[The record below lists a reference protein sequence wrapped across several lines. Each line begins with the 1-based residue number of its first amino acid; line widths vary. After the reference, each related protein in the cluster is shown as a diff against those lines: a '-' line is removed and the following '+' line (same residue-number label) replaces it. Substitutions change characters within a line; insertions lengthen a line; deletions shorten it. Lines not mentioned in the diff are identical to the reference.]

1 MNFLLLIPSL
11 LALLF
16 AGVAIYLFQSREK
29 VKAQLLSAQ
38 TLLEGAKEQL
48 SERADLRRQ
57 LDEAIAAK
65 YDAQKQV
72 DLANQKMTDLEV
84 RMKDWESQRE
94 ESLRTAKAAILEAGG
109 QMSSK
114 LLEDH
119 KREQESA
126 KKEQEARIQ
135 QTTKD
140 LLEQVGTITQSVASL
155 RDQTSDTQAR
165 MDTVWRSLTSPS
177 AAGQLAEVGLE
188 NTLKNL
194 GLEPGRD
201 FMMQYHL
208 PGHEQ
213 GSRLRPDAI
222 LFLPQDV
229 VIVVDSKASK
239 FVLELAEAEGT
250 EQEAAALDKL
260 KRTMNQ
266 HLKDLSS
273 KDYSTAV
280 LNAFKSE
287 GHGSR
292 IRMLLNV
299 MYLPSESALET
310 MREADRDFLDKA
322 EKAGIILAGPT
333 SLHGLFSMAKLQ
345 IANAK
350 QTENY
355 DVIIASIENLMESTG
370 TVLSHADSIGTNIRR
385 AADAFNKMASSVNRR
400 LLPRM
405 KQLSAMGVT
414 PAKGKALPK
423 PVMTYDVRRMD
434 DAFALE
440 AEDENELTELKQIE
454 KAE

>member
-48 SERADLRRQ
+48 AERTDLRRQ

-165 MDTVWRSLTSPS
+165 MDTVWRSLTSPG
-177 AAGQLAEVGLE
+177 AAGQLAEVGPP
-188 NTLKNL
+188 NRK
-194 GLEPGRD
+194 
-201 FMMQYHL
+201 
-208 PGHEQ
+208 
-213 GSRLRPDAI
+213 
-222 LFLPQDV
+222 PQ
-229 VIVVDSKASK
+229 
-239 FVLELAEAEGT
+239 
-250 EQEAAALDKL
+250 
-260 KRTMNQ
+260 
-266 HLKDLSS
+266 H
-273 KDYSTAV
+273 ST
-280 LNAFKSE
+280 S
-287 GHGSR
+287 
-292 IRMLLNV
+292 
-299 MYLPSESALET
+299 
-310 MREADRDFLDKA
+310 
-322 EKAGIILAGPT
+322 
-333 SLHGLFSMAKLQ
+333 
-345 IANAK
+345 
-350 QTENY
+350 
-355 DVIIASIENLMESTG
+355 
-370 TVLSHADSIGTNIRR
+370 
-385 AADAFNKMASSVNRR
+385 
-400 LLPRM
+400 
-405 KQLSAMGVT
+405 
-414 PAKGKALPK
+414 
-423 PVMTYDVRRMD
+423 
-434 DAFALE
+434 
-440 AEDENELTELKQIE
+440 
-454 KAE
+454 